1 MSTRQKITYGG
12 KVIGR
17 ALKDAGVE
25 CVFGI
30 HGVINLA
37 IEEACNQG
45 IKMYHFRHEQSA
57 GFAADAY
64 ARALRRPGVCFAST
78 APGFFNYGSAIAQA
92 YSAMSPVVLL
102 IGQHGV
108 ATDKL
113 CAIQEGY
120 GTEVFK
126 SVAKYTHR
134 CVDWNM
140 NSFWVRKALIDC
152 MQYPPG
158 PIVLE
163 FPINNLNSKGLD
175 RQQKYISQE
184 DVVKIPQ
191 SQGDPTE
198 VERAVK
204 MLIDAKRPLIVTG
217 DGVYWSRAENELKEL
232 AELMQIP
239 VHSRRTGRGAVS
251 EDHPLAVTGGTRG
264 VLLRNADVVC
274 IVGLRATFLEE
285 WFEPPE
291 WTRKAKYIQ
300 IQEVPTEFWYGL
312 STKVG
317 IVGSNKAVLKQMI
330 DCSRSLIKVLPE
342 RKEWLGVLN
351 QSRQMFRTRQK
362 EIVDSYMGKKGQVHP
377 HALGA
382 GIASV
387 LDQSATV
394 IYDSFTAT
402 GYLTDKLEA
411 KYAGEIL
418 DAGYHQ
424 ALGQGIGMAIGAQIA
439 RPGKQVLALM
449 GDGGF
454 GISSMDMETL
464 LRYKLPAVIVLFN
477 NSSWC
482 GRSIAQ
488 YLYYSKMGS
497 WDNLPGIK
505 YDRMYEELGCHTEYV
520 ENPEDV
526 VPALERS
533 FNSGLPSLV
542 HVVGDATELHPVRFR
557 LNLGDVWTRGDI
569 SDIPEEGVAELR
581 RASPRDLLRAE
592 KLWRDM
598 GVYIPIEELAE
609 IVNVPVEE
617 VLKLKTEIEM

>member
-1 MSTRQKITYGG
+1 MEKNTYGG

-17 ALKDAGVE
+17 ALKEQGVE

-37 IEEACNQG
+37 IEEACNLG

-64 ARALRRPGVCFAST
+64 ARSLRRPAVCFAST

-92 YSAMSPVVLL
+92 NGAMSPVVLL

-113 CAIQEGY
+113 HAIQEGY

-126 SVAKYTHR
+126 SITKYTHR

-152 MQYPPG
+152 MAYPPG

-163 FPINNLNSKGLD
+163 FPINNLNSKGPY
-175 RQQKYISQE
+175 RQQKYITKDQ
-184 DVVKIPQ
+184 VVKIPQ
-191 SQGDPTE
+191 SQGDPVE

-204 MLIDAKRPLIVTG
+204 MLIDAERPLLVTG
-217 DGVYWSRAENELKEL
+217 DGVYWSHGEKELREL
-232 AELMQIP
+232 AELLQIP
-239 VHSRRTGRGAVS
+239 VNSRRTGRGAVS
-251 EDHPLAVTGGTRG
+251 EDHPLAATGGTRG
-264 VLLRNADVVC
+264 PLLRNADVIC
-274 IVGLRATFLEE
+274 IVGLKATFLEE
-285 WFEPPE
+285 WFEPPA
-291 WTRKAKYIQ
+291 WTRRAKYIQ
-300 IQEVPTEFWYGL
+300 IQEISTEFWYAL
-312 STKVG
+312 PTEVG
-317 IVGSNKAVLKQMI
+317 IVGSSKLVLRQMI
-330 DCSRSLIKVLPE
+330 DCARGLIKATPE
-342 RKEWLGVLN
+342 RKEWLDVLDHSK
-351 QSRQMFRTRQK
+351 QRFIGRQK
-362 EIVDSYMGKKGQVHP
+362 EIVDSYKGIKGQVHP
-377 HALGA
+377 HVLGEA
-382 GIASV
+382 IANV

-402 GYLTDKLEA
+402 SYLTDKLEV
-411 KYAGEIL
+411 KYAGEVL

-424 ALGQGIGMAIGAQIA
+424 ALGQGIGMAIGAQVA

-477 NSSWC
+477 NTSWG
-482 GRSIAQ
+482 GRSIGEDLF
-488 YLYYSKMGS
+488 YRKMDS
-497 WDNLPGIK
+497 WDNLPGIR
-505 YDRMYEELGCHTEYV
+505 YDRMFAELGCHTEYV
-520 ENPEDV
+520 ENPADIM
-526 VPALERS
+526 PALERS
-533 FNSGLPSLV
+533 FNSGLTSLV
-542 HVVGDATELHPVRFR
+542 HVIGDASELHPLRLR
-557 LNLGDVWTRGDI
+557 LNLGDVWTRGDV
-569 SDIPEEGVAELR
+569 SELPEKAIAELK
-581 RASPRDLLRAE
+581 RASPRDLLRTE

-598 GVYIPIEELAE
+598 GVYMPIGELAE
-609 IVNVPVEE
+609 IVNMPVEE
-617 VLKLKTEIEM
+617 VLKSKKEIELC

>member
-1 MSTRQKITYGG
+1 MEEITYGG

-17 ALKDAGVE
+17 SLKEQGVE
-25 CVFGI
+25 CVFGV

-37 IEEACNQG
+37 IEEACNLG
-45 IKMYHFRHEQSA
+45 IDMYHFRHEQSA

-64 ARALRRPGVCFAST
+64 ARSLKRPAVCFAST

-92 YSAMSPVVLL
+92 NGAMSPVVLL

-113 CAIQEGY
+113 HAIQEGY

-126 SVAKYTHR
+126 SITKYTHR
-134 CVDWNM
+134 CIDWNM

-152 MQYPPG
+152 MAYPPG

-163 FPINNLNSKGLD
+163 FPINNLNSKGPD
-175 RQQKYISQE
+175 RQQKYIPKDQ
-184 DVVKIPQ
+184 VVKIPQ
-191 SQGDPTE
+191 SQGDPVE

-204 MLIDAKRPLIVTG
+204 VLIDAERPLLVTG
-217 DGVYWSRAENELKEL
+217 DGVYWSRGEKELKEL
-232 AELMQIP
+232 AELLQIP
-239 VHSRRTGRGAVS
+239 VHSRRTGRGAVP
-251 EDHPLAVTGGTRG
+251 EDHPLAVAGGNRG
-264 VLLRNADVVC
+264 ALLRNADVIC

-285 WFEPPE
+285 WFEPPD

-300 IQEVPTEFWYGL
+300 VQEISTEFWYGL
-312 STKVG
+312 PTEVG
-317 IVGSNKAVLKQMI
+317 IVGSSKLVLRQMI
-330 DCSRSLIKVLPE
+330 DCARGLIKATPE
-342 RKEWLGVLN
+342 RKEWLEVLH
-351 QSRQMFRTRQK
+351 QSRQRFKTRQK
-362 EIVDSYMGKKGQVHP
+362 EIVGSYAGKRGVVHP
-377 HALGA
+377 HVLGA

-402 GYLTDKLEA
+402 GYLTDKLEV
-411 KYAGEIL
+411 KYAGEVL

-439 RPGKQVLALM
+439 RPGRQVLALM

-477 NSSWC
+477 NTSWG

-488 YLYYSKMGS
+488 NLFYWKMGS
-497 WDNLPGIK
+497 WDNLPGIR
-505 YDRMYEELGCHTEYV
+505 YDRMFRELGCHVEWV

-526 VPALERS
+526 IPALERS

-542 HVVGDATELHPVRFR
+542 HVVGDTTELHPVRFR
-557 LNLGDVWTRGDI
+557 LNLGDVWTRGNI
-569 SDIPEEGVAELR
+569 RELSEEAVAELR
-581 RASPRDLLRAE
+581 QASPMDLLRTE

-609 IVNVPVEE
+609 IVNMPMEE
-617 VLKLKTEIEM
+617 VLKFKQEFQ